1 METAYRRR
9 RRHDRRTTAGHV
21 RRTATGPALAAASLV
36 ALLLAGPTAA
46 GAQPPAFDPVPGA
59 ITLPEVIPV
68 FPLPDVMLFPNVSR
82 PLHIFE
88 PRYRAMVADALAG
101 DRLIGMVTL
110 QPGYESE
117 YEGRPPVFAIGC
129 AGRITEVEELP
140 DGRYLIVLRGL
151 VKFRILDEDRSRPYR
166 LAQVE
171 ALPELVDDAELAAL
185 GELRG
190 TLEAI
195 LAAARGGAPAPAALP
210 DEDLVNGLAQYAPI
224 DPRERQRLLEAAGP
238 LERAR
243 ALVDL
248 FRAPAEPPR

>member
-1 METAYRRR
+1 M
-9 RRHDRRTTAGHV
+9 
-21 RRTATGPALAAASLV
+21 RRTAGTLALAATSLL
-36 ALLLAGPTAA
+36 AFLLAGPTAA
-46 GAQPPAFDPVPGA
+46 GAQPPPFDPVPGA
-59 ITLPEVIPV
+59 VTLPEVIPV

-101 DRLIGMVTL
+101 DGLIGMVTL
-110 QPGYESE
+110 RPGYEAE
-117 YEGRPPVFAIGC
+117 YEGRPPVFGIGC

-166 LAQVE
+166 LARVE

-190 TLEAI
+190 ALEAV
-195 LAAARGGAPAPAALP
+195 LAAARNGAPAPAALP
-210 DEDLVNGLAQYAPI
+210 DEDLVNGLAQYARIAPA
-224 DPRERQRLLEAAGP
+224 ERQRLLEAPGP
-238 LERAR
+238 LSRAQ

-248 FRAPAEPPR
+248 FRTAADPPR

>member
-1 METAYRRR
+1 MHTAQRRR
-9 RRHDRRTTAGHV
+9 GRPDRRTTTGRV
-21 RRTATGPALAAASLV
+21 RRTASAPALAATSLL
-36 ALLLAGPTAA
+36 AFLLAGPAAA
-46 GAQPPAFDPVPGA
+46 GAQPLPFDPVPGA
-59 ITLPEVIPV
+59 VTLPEVIPV

-88 PRYRAMVADALAG
+88 PRYRALVADALAG
-101 DRLIGMVTL
+101 DGLIGMVTL
-110 QPGYESE
+110 QPGYEAE

-166 LAQVE
+166 LARVE

-190 TLEAI
+190 ALEAI

-224 DPRERQRLLEAAGP
+224 EPLERQTLLEAPGP
-238 LERAR
+238 LARAR

>member
-1 METAYRRR
+1 MYTAHRTQRRR
-9 RRHDRRTTAGHV
+9 DRRAAGPGH
-21 RRTATGPALAAASLV
+21 RPAAARCLAAAL
-36 ALLLAGPTAA
+36 ALACLLAGPDEA
-46 GAQPPAFDPVPGA
+46 GAQTRAFDPVPGA
-59 ITLPEVIPV
+59 VALPDVIPV

-110 QPGYESE
+110 EPGYEAE
-117 YEGRPPVFAIGC
+117 YEGRPPIFPIGC

-151 VKFRILDEDRSRPYR
+151 VKFRVLDEDRSRPYR
-166 LAQVE
+166 LARVE

-190 TLEAI
+190 VLEAI
-195 LAAARGGAPAPAALP
+195 LAAARNGTPAPAALP
-210 DEDLVNGLAQYAPI
+210 DEDLVNGLAQYARMG
-224 DPRERQRLLEAAGP
+224 PRERQRLLEAPGP
-238 LERAR
+238 LAR
-243 ALVDL
+243 AEALVEL
-248 FRAPAEPPR
+248 FGTPAQPPR